1 MDTAIPLPY
10 ALALVLVVGALAVAA
25 VVLLAQGRRR
35 NEEQLGKQIEESR
48 ARAEQLEATL
58 ERARKEQQAAAQ
70 RASAAEARVEAHEKS
85 LADLRQTAE
94 KHAALQA
101 SHASLQERYEFEQ
114 KRFADQQKMLQETQT
129 RLTDAFKALSSD
141 ALRANNQ
148 SFLDLA
154 TGLLSKFQEGAQ
166 GDLAQR
172 QKAIEELTT
181 PIRQKLDQF
190 VGQIHELEK
199 VRVGAYEDLK
209 GQVRDLTAVHLPNLH
224 KETANL
230 VQALR
235 QPQARGRWGEVQLK
249 RVVEMAGMLEHVDF
263 VEQATETTDEGARQR
278 PDLIV
283 RLPGGR
289 QIVVDAKTP
298 LDAYLTA
305 VESKN
310 PDERAMALAR
320 HAQQVRNHIAS
331 LGRKSY
337 FEQFNPSPE
346 FVVLFVPGEAFFSA
360 ALSEDPNLIESGALN
375 NVIPAS
381 PTTLIALLKAVA
393 YGWRQEAI
401 ARNAQDVAELGKEL
415 YTRLTTMG
423 KHWAKVGRDLGC
435 AVESY
440 NKATA
445 SLESRVMVSARRFV
459 ELRAATGDKLAELV
473 QIDRI
478 AGALTQLDV
487 AQDAEVEDVQPPL
500 PLERNAG

>member
-10 ALALVLVVGALAVAA
+10 ALALVFVVGALALAA
-25 VVLLAQGRRR
+25 VVLIAQGRRR
-35 NEEQLGKQIEESR
+35 SEEQLNQQILESR

-58 ERARKEQQAAAQ
+58 ERARKEHQADVE
-70 RASAAEARVEAHEKS
+70 RASAAESRVKSQEEAI
-85 LADLRQTAE
+85 ADLRRTADL
-94 KHAALQA
+94 HAALQS
-101 SHASLQERYEFEQ
+101 SHAQLKERYEWEQ
-114 KRFADQQKMLQETQT
+114 KRLEDQHKLLEEAQT

-148 SFLDLA
+148 TFLDLA
-154 TGLLSKFQEGAQ
+154 NSLLGQFQQGAQ
-166 GDLAQR
+166 DDLAQR
-172 QKAIEELTT
+172 QKAIEQLAQ
-181 PIRQKLDQF
+181 PIRDKLERF
-190 VGQIHELEK
+190 EGQLGELEK
-199 VRVGAYEDLK
+199 SRVGAYEALSS
-209 GQVRDLTAVHLPNLH
+209 QVRDLVGVHLPNLH
-224 KETANL
+224 KETASL

-263 VEQATETTDEGARQR
+263 LEQETQTTDDGARQR

-289 QIVVDAKTP
+289 QIVVDAKAP

-305 VESKN
+305 IESKTA
-310 PDERAMALAR
+310 DERSVAIAR
-320 HAQQVRNHIAS
+320 HAQQVRNHISA
-331 LGRKSY
+331 LGKKSY

-360 ALSEDPNLIESGALN
+360 ALMEDPTLIESGAEN

-401 ARNAQDVAELGKEL
+401 ARNAQQVADLGREL

-423 KHWAKVGRDLGC
+423 KHWAKMGRDLSA
-435 AVESY
+435 AVDSY
-440 NKATA
+440 NRATS
-445 SLESRVMVSARRFV
+445 SLESRVLVSARRFV
-459 ELRAATGDKLAELV
+459 ELRAASGDKLAEIV
-473 QIDRI
+473 AIDRI
-478 AGALTQLDV
+478 AGSLTALDLAQAEGDV
-487 AQDAEVEDVQPPL
+487 PEDEQPPL
-500 PLERNAG
+500 PLEQR